1 MSDMAS
7 PRSIRSSSNKKA
19 LHSSSAWIDND
30 NMSESLLGMYTQ
42 DEVDEDGSGNYQFSS
57 ADHSSDMPDNY
68 LFSSSSQTSR
78 LNDINYLNV
87 AAYIANV
94 TVASLFGAWGID
106 GYLPTLWRISQDYP
120 VSKVSQPYD
129 ILNSMHGLIYN
140 YLNSE
145 CLDKNCCTPH

>member
-30 NMSESLLGMYTQ
+30 MSESLLGLYTQ
-42 DEVDEDGSGNYQFSS
+42 DEVDEDEDGSGNYQFSS

-106 GYLPTLWRISQDYP
+106 DASDASGMGAHDLDTNLRLGGYLCGGTTPSLDS
-120 VSKVSQPYD
+120 VEA
-129 ILNSMHGLIYN
+129 HGTRG
-140 YLNSE
+140 S
-145 CLDKNCCTPH
+145 